1 MTEPLGDIEISED
14 VVANIAAHCAA
25 RTPGVVELSEGI
37 VGGLSK
43 FLRHSFPGQGETS
56 KGVKV
61 EITEK
66 TAVIDLSIAIREGH
80 PIPTVA
86 SALQRSV
93 KEKVEAMTGLQVE
106 RVNVYVRG
114 IISLMPE
121 PEEEEPGEAA
131 PEELEGEALEE
142 ERP

>member
-1 MTEPLGDIEISED
+1 MTEPLGEIEISED

-25 RTPGVVELSEGI
+25 RTPGVVELSDGGGGI
-37 VGGLSK
+37 SK
-43 FLRHSFPGQGETS
+43 FLRQSFPGQGESS

-61 EITEK
+61 EIEEK

-93 KEKVEAMTGLQVE
+93 KEKVETMTGLQVE
-106 RVNVYVRG
+106 RVNVYVRD
-114 IISLMPE
+114 IISLVPE

-131 PEELEGEALEE
+131 SEELEGEALEKGE
-142 ERP
+142 S